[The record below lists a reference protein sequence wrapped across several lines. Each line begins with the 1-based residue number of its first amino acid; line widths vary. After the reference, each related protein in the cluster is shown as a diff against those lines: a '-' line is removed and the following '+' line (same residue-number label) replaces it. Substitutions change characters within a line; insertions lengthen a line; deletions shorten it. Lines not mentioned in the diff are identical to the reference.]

1 MAIPN
6 IIFGFYGMNVLGLP
20 LDQFWWFPLVIT
32 VVVMVVLAIVLKKK
46 NLF

>member
-1 MAIPN
+1 
-6 IIFGFYGMNVLGLP
+6 MNVLGLP
-20 LDQFWWFPLVIT
+20 RDQFLWFPLVIT